1 MFRKTRDNLW
11 GVLAFVG
18 LVWVVFAVSFIV
30 DMKPL
35 ALQPRS
41 AQGLIGILLMPF
53 LHQDLNHLLGNTV
66 PLTVLLFML
75 RATRR
80 TPWRIL
86 VSLIVGAGVLLWAL
100 GRPERHMG
108 CSVLIYSLAAY
119 LISAGVYERK
129 PLPIAAAVL
138 VTVLYGTL
146 FWGLLPTAGS
156 SVSWEGHLFGA
167 LFGAVYAH
175 QTLQRRDSQS
185 GRRLA
190 KTQADADSVE
200 HSGASGPASQ
210 TSSAPQSLSSQQS
223 GDLDSNASKSVEN

>member
-1 MFRKTRDNLW
+1 MFRKIRDNLW

-18 LVWVVFAVSFIV
+18 LIWLVFAVSFIV

-80 TPWRIL
+80 RPWRIILSL
-86 VSLIVGAGVLLWAL
+86 VVGAGVLLWAL
-100 GRPERHMG
+100 GRPDKHMG

-175 QTLQRRDSQS
+175 QTLRRRGRHSERRSEQAPTS
-185 GRRLA
+185 G
-190 KTQADADSVE
+190 TSME
-200 HSGASGPASQ
+200 H
-210 TSSAPQSLSSQQS
+210 TSSSEPGAPAPQSPLSR
-223 GDLDSNASKSVEN
+223 GTRDSESSV

>member
-1 MFRKTRDNLW
+1 MFRKIRDNLW

-18 LVWVVFAVSFIV
+18 LIWLVFAVSFIV

-35 ALQPRS
+35 ALQPRT
-41 AQGLIGILLMPF
+41 AQGLIGILLMPL

-80 TPWRIL
+80 RPWRIILSL
-86 VSLIVGAGVLLWAL
+86 VVGAGVLLWAL
-100 GRPERHMG
+100 GRPDKHMG

-175 QTLQRRDSQS
+175 QTLRRQGRHSERRSEKASTGGASMEHTNPGEPATPAPQLPLSQGTRDS
-185 GRRLA
+185 
-190 KTQADADSVE
+190 DS
-200 HSGASGPASQ
+200 
-210 TSSAPQSLSSQQS
+210 
-223 GDLDSNASKSVEN
+223 SV

>member
-1 MFRKTRDNLW
+1 MFRKIRDNLW

-18 LVWVVFAVSFIV
+18 LIWVVFAVSFIV

-80 TPWRIL
+80 SPWRIILSL
-86 VSLIVGAGVLLWAL
+86 VVGGGVLLWAL
-100 GRPERHMG
+100 GRSEKHMG

-175 QTLQRRDSQS
+175 QTLRRRDSQS
-185 GRRLA
+185 ERRTEKA
-190 KTQADADSVE
+190 PTGGTSME
-200 HSGASGPASQ
+200 HTNPSEPAALS
-210 TSSAPQSLSSQQS
+210 PQSPMSQATRDSDSS
-223 GDLDSNASKSVEN
+223 V